1 MATADQQRTLVC
13 RSVLRYHEAA
23 LDGAAP
29 GSGRTEV
36 LGFLGQREGWAPP
49 PHPLVPTCQVGL
61 LGFLMLLFLLDL
73 VALPWVL

>member
-1 MATADQQRTLVC
+1 MLVC

-23 LDGAAP
+23 LGGAAP
-29 GSGRTEV
+29 GLWEDRGSGFPGT
-36 LGFLGQREGWAPP
+36 EGWAPP